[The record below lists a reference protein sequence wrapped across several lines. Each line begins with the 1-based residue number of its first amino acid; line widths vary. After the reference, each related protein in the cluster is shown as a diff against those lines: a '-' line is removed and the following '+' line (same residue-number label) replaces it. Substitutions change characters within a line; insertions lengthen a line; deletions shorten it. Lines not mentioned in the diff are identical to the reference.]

1 MSLPAN
7 WDLNSMILSL
17 MVFNVPRT
25 APSSSGLILI
35 RKDRSPITIFIGIS
49 ACMSRILVLTLKIP
63 AGRRLFEVKSS
74 SSEESNPLGKV
85 SLIQYPVPMF
95 LKIKS
100 PTFIDRLS
108 LEINQTQ
115 KSLLKAVLKDDS
127 GAICSIMQKELGF
140 GQQFLDWEGL
150 NELPYGVYT
159 LEVSQGA
166 DEMKMRLVKRI

>member
-1 MSLPAN
+1 
-7 WDLNSMILSL
+7 LS
-17 MVFNVPRT
+17 
-25 APSSSGLILI
+25 
-35 RKDRSPITIFIGIS
+35 
-49 ACMSRILVLTLKIP
+49 
-63 AGRRLFEVKSS
+63 EVKLS

-166 DEMKMRLVKRI
+166 DEMKLRLVKRI

>member
-1 MSLPAN
+1 
-7 WDLNSMILSL
+7 
-17 MVFNVPRT
+17 
-25 APSSSGLILI
+25 
-35 RKDRSPITIFIGIS
+35 
-49 ACMSRILVLTLKIP
+49 
-63 AGRRLFEVKSS
+63 
-74 SSEESNPLGKV
+74 
-85 SLIQYPVPMF
+85 MF

-100 PTFIDRLS
+100 PNFIDRRS

-140 GQQFLDWEGL
+140 GQQSLDWEGL